1 MNIKRKLNDALEQ
14 IKASDELDKRVM
26 NSTIYKEQKKMSFSK
41 YKLAYSFCIFI
52 LVMFISSTVVLAA
65 TYIYKYV
72 LNVRQDS
79 EGNYEQT
86 LVVKE
91 PVNINDVDN
100 YRCSKGN
107 SLEEIGENLG
117 IKFMNN
123 NKYNDIID
131 KCDVQINE
139 EGKIE
144 SMSLYIY
151 DYVDYSKENKK
162 IKGYDDD
169 FDNNVSG
176 YLKGKH
182 IGLTIS
188 FMTQNASNDVKEK
201 FTNLNMVETGTE
213 MEIKEIKFNDLNII
227 AHSYSPIRPEKNR
240 FFTYVVF
247 VHNNIVYTFQGY
259 RVSVE
264 DIINVIQ

>member
-1 MNIKRKLNDALEQ
+1 
-14 IKASDELDKRVM
+14 
-26 NSTIYKEQKKMSFSK
+26 MSFSK

-100 YRCSKGN
+100 YRCSKGI
-107 SLEEIGENLG
+107 SLEQIGENLG
-117 IKFMNN
+117 IKFMND

-151 DYVDYSKENKK
+151 DFLLLIHLIRIVLIY
-162 IKGYDDD
+162 
-169 FDNNVSG
+169 
-176 YLKGKH
+176 H
-182 IGLTIS
+182 IL
-188 FMTQNASNDVKEK
+188 
-201 FTNLNMVETGTE
+201 
-213 MEIKEIKFNDLNII
+213 
-227 AHSYSPIRPEKNR
+227 H
-240 FFTYVVF
+240 
-247 VHNNIVYTFQGY
+247 
-259 RVSVE
+259 
-264 DIINVIQ
+264 